1 MKLLKALRIE
11 IFKMRRDKIFWLAIA
26 GLLGSAL
33 MILVMFLFSRNDL
46 IERNLWN
53 MDWFVDQTLQM
64 EALLLGPMMIT
75 IIGAY
80 LVNLE
85 YRQKMMKS
93 LLPLPMSNAA
103 IFAGKNIWGMIA
115 LTIGMLVA
123 GIATI
128 LVPMALGIGPAAGS
142 SLADMIRLTAISKV
156 VLLASFWPCLAFALT
171 ISLISKNFVVPL
183 AAALVAQ
190 VGGLLALQGGKG
202 HLAWPGIPLMIYN
215 TVRKGGG
222 SFEPLLNSALFAA
235 GFIIIGILWAALTKK
250 PE

>member
-64 EALLLGPMMIT
+64 EALLLGPMMIA

-85 YRQKMMKS
+85 Y
-93 LLPLPMSNAA
+93 
-103 IFAGKNIWGMIA
+103 GK
-115 LTIGMLVA
+115 
-123 GIATI
+123 
-128 LVPMALGIGPAAGS
+128 
-142 SLADMIRLTAISKV
+142 R
-156 VLLASFWPCLAFALT
+156 
-171 ISLISKNFVVPL
+171 
-183 AAALVAQ
+183 
-190 VGGLLALQGGKG
+190 
-202 HLAWPGIPLMIYN
+202 
-215 TVRKGGG
+215 
-222 SFEPLLNSALFAA
+222 
-235 GFIIIGILWAALTKK
+235 
-250 PE
+250 